1 MSSGHHDEGPLG
13 SDVRPGLF
21 AWTVIVMG
29 WAVMGVATVG
39 AFTDVRLGG
48 VGAWTTW
55 VLGAALV
62 HDLVLLPVVLASGW
76 LVCRLLPVPWRVPMR
91 TALVVSGIVVLSV
104 WPIARRW
111 GARADNPSIL
121 PLPVQRNLLVLVATL
136 VVVGVGVGAVSA
148 WRARGP
154 EQTRSEDPS

>member
-1 MSSGHHDEGPLG
+1 VSTGDQGPETLRR
-13 SDVRPGLF
+13 DVRPGLF
-21 AWTVIVMG
+21 AWSVIVMG

-39 AFTDVRLGG
+39 AFTDVRLNGI
-48 VGAWTTW
+48 GAWVTW

-76 LVCRLLPVPWRVPMR
+76 LLSRWLPVPWRVPLR
-91 TALVVSGIVVLSV
+91 TALVVAGIVALSV

-111 GARADNPSIL
+111 GARADNRSIL